1 MNEKN
6 NIAPINEELNVVKY
20 ETENINRDLILY
32 PTGANLVGYFAVL
45 YIININYLPI
55 PYVYSTFAKK
65 FKRYEIDYIKQN

>member
-1 MNEKN
+1 MES
-6 NIAPINEELNVVKY
+6 ISS
-20 ETENINRDLILY
+20 LILY